1 MRTSFALILL
11 LAAFACLADARPPSR
26 ELCTKRPQ
34 LDEWSDFNTTPGNMR
49 PLKCARGWQTL
60 NPARPADKAILD
72 AFLEAEFASAQQ
84 QLKRARDAARYC
96 AAGVESAAYS
106 GYFLGCIIRGARA
119 DDVQA
124 QGVVTY
130 TCKGSSKVLKLG
142 LNAEGTYA
150 C

>member
-1 MRTSFALILL
+1 
-11 LAAFACLADARPPSR
+11 
-26 ELCTKRPQ
+26 
-34 LDEWSDFNTTPGNMR
+34 MR
-49 PLKCARGWQTL
+49 PLQCARGWQTL
-60 NPARPADKAILD
+60 NPAKPADKTILD

-96 AAGVESAAYS
+96 AAGVESATYS

-130 TCKGSSKVLKLG
+130 TCKGSSKALKLG
-142 LNAEGTYA
+142 LNAEGSYA

>member
-1 MRTSFALILL
+1 MMLWTVIAEPCTLL
-11 LAAFACLADARPPSR
+11 QIPHRPSLPPLPPPARR
-26 ELCTKRPQ
+26 
-34 LDEWSDFNTTPGNMR
+34 WSDFNTTPGNMR
-49 PLKCARGWQTL
+49 PLKCAQGWQTL
-60 NPARPADKAILD
+60 NPAKPADKAILD

-84 QLKRARDAARYC
+84 QLKRSRDTAHYC
-96 AAGVESAAYS
+96 AAGVESAIYS

-130 TCKGSSKVLKLG
+130 TCKGSSKPMKLG
-142 LNAEGTYA
+142 LNAEGIYA